1 MLAWP
6 LPAQFGYTAL
16 IMAVKNGHLQ
26 VVKLLLASG
35 ANINLAD
42 DEVCTHASALC
53 AAHPSLTL
61 GRACRAQTGATPVNW
76 ASYQAEVDIVRFLL
90 ESGADKNIA
99 CVKDS
104 WAGFK
109 PIDVACFQD
118 PNHANYR
125 AITALLR

>member
-1 MLAWP
+1 VLAWP

-42 DEVCTHASALC
+42 DE
-53 AAHPSLTL
+53 
-61 GRACRAQTGATPVNW
+61 TGATPVNW